1 MALEAEN
8 PRLMCQLIQLPGEGS
23 LFGLEM
29 VASSHDGEKS
39 SGLSSNSFSLL
50 FVLLRHNQQLKTKL
64 VALVVKD

>member
-29 VASSHDGEKS
+29 VASSHDGEKES
-39 SGLSSNSFSLL
+39 SGLSSNSFSL
-50 FVLLRHNQQLKTKL
+50 LLRHNQQLKTKL
-64 VALVVKD
+64 VALVVED